1 MVRVNTSP
9 VIRRAHPFAVGI
21 LGGMGPAAGADFVR
35 LFVDACTELM
45 QAAGAPVTDQA
56 YPEHWLAQV
65 PVPDRSQALRQTTD
79 HLRSRPLEAMRQ
91 VAVRLSAL
99 GVRTVAI
106 ACNTA
111 HAWHAPLQA
120 SFPGL
125 EVIDGLREV
134 ACELSR
140 RGVREAGLLATE
152 GTYSSGI
159 YQAALEAVGIRCHV
173 PQPAEQQVLMDGI
186 YRGVKAGD
194 MALARRNFSDVAR
207 ALAERHALAT
217 LIMGCTEIPLALN
230 GAPPLAGLQLID
242 PARAAARVLALRA
255 YGVEESQA
263 IWPAG

>member
-1 MVRVNTSP
+1 VVRVNASP
-9 VIRRAHPFAVGI
+9 VIRRTHPFAVGI

-45 QAAGAPVTDQA
+45 QATGAPVTDQA

-79 HLRSRPLEAMRQ
+79 LRSRPLEAMRQ
-91 VAVRLSAL
+91 VAARLSAL

-111 HAWHAPLQA
+111 HAWHASLQE
-120 SFPGL
+120 SFPDL
-125 EVIDGLREV
+125 EVIDGVREV
-134 ACELSR
+134 ARELAR

-159 YQAALEAVGIRCHV
+159 YQAALEAAGIRCHV
-173 PQPAEQQVLMDGI
+173 PQPAEQQVLMEGI

-194 MALARRNFSDVAR
+194 MDLARRNFSGVAR
-207 ALAERHALAT
+207 ALAQRHALAT
-217 LIMGCTEIPLALN
+217 LIMGCTEIPLALS
-230 GAPPLAGLQLID
+230 GSPLLEGLQLID

-255 YGVEESQA
+255 YGVDESQS
-263 IWPAG
+263 IWPAA